1 MPSLRSNYLRSSS
14 AVSMESSNA
23 RSHNSSPSIEGSNG
37 LNALFDNSNSDN
49 DADYTPVMKKR
60 KKNEIRIGENYQAII
75 PVQVSDKVP
84 ENESDYFEMP
94 PGLPPGLPQPIC
106 HKLPNSN
113 PNSHWS
119 ANKSAFQPVK
129 HNNNTI
135 SKNNNNNNSPQSDI
149 NTKSSNNIPPSTAS
163 LSPHQSRL
171 QKYF

>member
-14 AVSMESSNA
+14 AVSMDSSNNA
-23 RSHNSSPSIEGSNG
+23 RSHNSSPFEGSSSHHG

-60 KKNEIRIGENYQAII
+60 KKNEIRIGENYQATI

-84 ENESDYFEMP
+84 ENETDYFEMP
-94 PGLPPGLPQPIC
+94 PGLPPGFLPQPIC

-119 ANKSAFQPVK
+119 ATNSAFQPVK
-129 HNNNTI
+129 SINNNL
-135 SKNNNNNNSPQSDI
+135 SKSNNNNPQSDI
-149 NTKSSNNIPPSTAS
+149 NLKSPSI
-163 LSPHQSRL
+163 SPHQSRL
-171 QKYF
+171 Q